1 MYKEHYKDK
10 NPVKERRKD
19 PRASVQIWA
28 KEKSDKYTCFHL
40 ISNLSCSGLFIEKKL
55 PFSIGSVLNFELEL
69 TDSEE
74 KIPLKGIVV
83 DNYTRSDLDFIGTGI
98 KFIEMSKN
106 DKKKIEKYL
115 RQIEKKL

>member
-1 MYKEHYKDK
+1 MYKEHYKDT
-10 NPVKERRKD
+10 NPVKERRKN
-19 PRASVQIWA
+19 PRAKVQIWA

-40 ISNLSCSGLFIEKKL
+40 ISNLSCSGLFIEKRL

-74 KIPLKGIVV
+74 KINLKGIVV

-115 RQIEKKL
+115 RQIDKKL

>member
-1 MYKEHYKDK
+1 MYKEHYRDK
-10 NPVKERRKD
+10 NTVKERRKN
-19 PRASVQIWA
+19 PRARVQIWA
-28 KEKSDKYTCFHL
+28 KEKNDKYTCFHL
-40 ISNLSCSGLFIEKKL
+40 ISNLSCNGLFMEKKL

-74 KIPLKGIVV
+74 KISLKGVV
-83 DNYTRSDLDFIGTGI
+83 VNNYTGSDLDFIGTGI
-98 KFIEMSKN
+98 KFTEMSTN